1 MPIPIIVAVSGLGAD
16 ALAVRLDSNLFAT
29 TDDFRVPTWTNMTNI
44 TDAASV
50 STTIAN
56 ARNAMMQFRHIMA
69 IPPFLVKVILNAA
82 SKDPAQLIVDCFAAM
97 TSFNTLH
104 TGDATYPNATDNCK
118 RIIYFLWAAAHDSIS
133 VTVSIPQ
140 HNGTVKQYLSD
151 LSERHILT
159 TTPPVPAPGSI
170 TGPSEATLGT
180 LAGNIHNLTTRLETE
195 SNEKKS
201 DKEEKKEKFKKLPA
215 SSQ

>member
-16 ALAVRLDSNLFAT
+16 ALAVRLDSNIFAT
-29 TDDFRVPTWTNMTNI
+29 TDDFRVPTWAIMTNI

-97 TSFNTLH
+97 TAFNTLH

-118 RIIYFLWAAAHDSIS
+118 RIIYFFWAAAHDSIS

-151 LSERHILT
+151 LF
-159 TTPPVPAPGSI
+159 
-170 TGPSEATLGT
+170 
-180 LAGNIHNLTTRLETE
+180 
-195 SNEKKS
+195 
-201 DKEEKKEKFKKLPA
+201 KFKNFLLRPNR
-215 SSQ
+215 SSSSPPLSHPTKKGLCKIRTLRRFSNKQRFPERYTAL